1 MAVTNKNSNRKS
13 FWQNHFCQWEK
24 TKTSQASYC
33 TKHDLN
39 YHCFGYWRRKLLSVE
54 RADKK
59 QNNSSA
65 FIPVVERQ
73 SVIPS
78 NLSLSLPN
86 GIILRGIDGNNIE
99 IVQQLIGD
107 FK

>member
-1 MAVTNKNSNRKS
+1 MAVTNKNSNQKL
-13 FWQNHFCQWEK
+13 FWQNHFSQWEK
-24 TKTSQASYC
+24 TNTSQASYC

-39 YHCFGYWRRKLLSVE
+39 YHRFGYWRRKILSAE
-54 RADKK
+54 KTDKK

-73 SVIPS
+73 PVTPS

-86 GIILRGIDGNNIE
+86 GIILRGIDGNNVE